1 MKLLIALVVS
11 LCVILLAENS
21 IRKHASIW
29 YFSALVLSFLSLFI
43 PESAPDWIS
52 SFVAGYISRGTLATA
67 LFVLVMY
74 ARVLPPKSRLFRT
87 LMSLRAPLA
96 IMAAFMILIHNGSY
110 FIHYLNMFHRKRYMT
125 MPEIFA
131 AICTTVMLLLLIPLT
146 VTSFTSVRKK
156 MKGLAWKKL
165 QRLSY
170 IFYALIYIHVSC
182 LFGLQISRGN
192 TSYNLD
198 LAIYTAIFG
207 TYLVSRVALYLKNSK
222 KINASKRFRFAGIP
236 IISAL
241 AVFIILFRIPEKND
255 NIKISAEP
263 VALSESEI
271 STSTDVEAVTAD
283 GETMNTETVN
293 TETINIETTN
303 TDVSEPIYQ
312 DGKWT
317 GTAFG
322 YNDDITV
329 SVTIE
334 AGSIT
339 DISVLETSDDDE
351 YFGMAN
357 KEVPASII
365 SAQSTDVDTVSGA
378 TFSSEGIINAVE
390 DALSKAMISQQ

>member
-74 ARVLPPKSRLFRT
+74 ARVLPPKSRIFRT

-131 AICTTVMLLLLIPLT
+131 AMCTAVMLLLLIPLT
-146 VTSFTSVRKK
+146 ATSFTSVRKK

-222 KINASKRFRFAGIP
+222 KINASKRFRSAGIP

-283 GETMNTETVN
+283 GETMNTET
-293 TETINIETTN
+293 IN

-357 KEVPASII
+357 KVVPASII
-365 SAQSTDVDTVSGA
+365 SDQSTDIDTVSGA

-390 DALSKAMISQQ
+390 DALSKAMISQ